1 MDGVLSNIQIEVNGR
16 SYGIGCDDDQEE
28 HIRRLVRQF
37 DNHVKNLA
45 QNVGQIGDQKLF
57 LMAALLLADE
67 AHELKQKLSST
78 EAELARLRDQR
89 IDSGDAQKGMQ
100 DKISEFETQ
109 MQELVALASQSFDSA
124 SSRLSNIADKLDKA

>member
-1 MDGVLSNIQIEVNGR
+1 
-16 SYGIGCDDDQEE
+16 
-28 HIRRLVRQF
+28 
-37 DNHVKNLA
+37 LA

-89 IDSGDAQKGMQ
+89 IDSSDAQKGMQ

-109 MQELVALASQSFDSA
+109 MQQLVELASQSFDSA
-124 SSRLSNIADKLDKA
+124 SSRLTNIADKLDNA

>member
-109 MQELVALASQSFDSA
+109 MQQLVALASQSFDSA
-124 SSRLSNIADKLDKA
+124 SSRLTNIADKLDKA

>member
-1 MDGVLSNIQIEVNGR
+1 MSNIQIEVNGR

-89 IDSGDAQKGMQ
+89 IDSSDAQKGMQ

-109 MQELVALASQSFDSA
+109 MQQLVELASQSFDSA
-124 SSRLSNIADKLDKA
+124 SSRLTNIADKLDNA

>member
-89 IDSGDAQKGMQ
+89 IDSSDAQKGMQ

-109 MQELVALASQSFDSA
+109 MQQLVELASQSFDSA
-124 SSRLSNIADKLDKA
+124 SSRLTNIADKLDNA

>member
-67 AHELKQKLSST
+67 AHELKLKLSAT

-89 IDSGDAQKGMQ
+89 IDNNDSQKNAQ

-109 MQELVALASQSFDSA
+109 MQELVALASQSFDAA
-124 SSRLSNIADKLDKA
+124 SSRLTSISDKLDNA